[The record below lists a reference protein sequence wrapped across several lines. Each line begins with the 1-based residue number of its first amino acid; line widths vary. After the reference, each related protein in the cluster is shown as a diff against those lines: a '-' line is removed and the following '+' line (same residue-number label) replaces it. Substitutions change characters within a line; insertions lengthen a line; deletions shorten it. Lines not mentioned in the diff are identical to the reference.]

1 MESLNNGMQLVG
13 QHKYEFIS
21 VYHAG
26 FAYYSGKFAWP
37 HTGNEHGHDV
47 LLMLYLSFYNF
58 SCSSLNTVIVYFEE
72 SSCLSCLCPQLKP
85 VYYAHVPQYYNKQL
99 PMQYITVYII

>member
-37 HTGNEHGHDV
+37 HTGNEHGHDAQV
-47 LLMLYLSFYNF
+47 
-58 SCSSLNTVIVYFEE
+58 
-72 SSCLSCLCPQLKP
+72 
-85 VYYAHVPQYYNKQL
+85 H
-99 PMQYITVYII
+99 

>member
-13 QHKYEFIS
+13 QHNYEFIS

-26 FAYYSGKFAWP
+26 FAN

-47 LLMLYLSFYNF
+47 L
-58 SCSSLNTVIVYFEE
+58 
-72 SSCLSCLCPQLKP
+72 
-85 VYYAHVPQYYNKQL
+85 
-99 PMQYITVYII
+99 PM